1 VERRVAQ
8 GRPPDRPADRGFE
21 PDDRWARRRVGIG
34 GAIAFG
40 VLALFAYAVGDDGT
54 QRIYNHFVWQ
64 ALAFLDGRTAIDYP
78 VAATDGLPGNEVFQD
93 VMPVQGPNGEATGR
107 GLIPFP
113 PLPALLL
120 TPFVALWG
128 LATDDQAIA
137 GVLGALDVVLAW
149 WMLGRLPIGTGAR
162 VVGTAFFGFGTV
174 FFYTAELGT
183 TWYFAHV
190 VAVGLALVA
199 VGLALQAD
207 PDAAFDEDELPDPVE
222 PDVDVDADRGRGWA
236 RGTRDLLGLIDRR
249 QVAVGFLFGLACTA
263 RLTMAFAAPFFL
275 LVGAGRGWFGRGLSA
290 GLGASVPIAGLL
302 LYNVVSTG
310 HVFHPAYEYLYQAE
324 AHGYPTLGYNPEWSI
339 EDPRYIPQN
348 LGIALFSTPAILPDV
363 YPAGLGGGEPLCTEP
378 GAERGL
384 FDRDCP
390 IALPRDTGMSILL
403 TSPAYLLAVPTLLAL
418 YGRSRLVSGA
428 LLAVVLVFVVNLM
441 HFSQG
446 WVQFGYRFSNDF
458 VPFALPLVAL
468 GAERLRRRPV
478 VVAGLLVTSIAV
490 NLWGAAWG
498 ALLGW

>member
-1 VERRVAQ
+1 VDRRVAQ
-8 GRPPDRPADRGFE
+8 GRPPDRPADRALE
-21 PDDRWARRRVGIG
+21 PDDRWARRRVALG
-34 GAIAFG
+34 GALAFG
-40 VLALFAYAVGDDGT
+40 VLALFAYSVGDDGT

-64 ALAFLDGRTAIDYP
+64 AQAFLDGRTAIDYP
-78 VAATDGLPGNEVFQD
+78 VAAAGDLPGNDLFQD
-93 VMPVQGPNGEATGR
+93 VMPLYDANGQPTGR

-113 PLPALLL
+113 PLPALVLS
-120 TPFVALWG
+120 PFVALWG

-137 GVLGALDVVLAW
+137 GVLGAVVVVLAW

-190 VAVGLALVA
+190 VAVGLGLVA
-199 VGLALQAD
+199 VGLALGRD
-207 PDAAFDEDELPDPVE
+207 PDAAFDEDALPE
-222 PDVDVDADRGRGWA
+222 PDEPVPGERAPDRPRGL
-236 RGTRDLLGLIDRR
+236 RDLLAFVDRR
-249 QVAVGFLFGLACTA
+249 QVFVGFLFGLACTA

-275 LVGAGRGWFGRGLSA
+275 LVGPGRGWFGRGLSA
-290 GLGASVPIAGLL
+290 GIGAAVPIAGLL
-302 LYNVVSTG
+302 LYNVASTG

-324 AHGYPTLGYNPEWSI
+324 AYGYPSLGYNPEWSI

-363 YPAGLGGGEPLCTEP
+363 YPAGLGGGEALCTEP

-390 IALPRDTGMSILL
+390 IALPRDVGMSILL
-403 TSPAYLLAVPTLLAL
+403 TSPAYLLAVPTLVAL

-428 LLAVVLVFVVNLM
+428 ILAVVLIFVVNLM

-468 GAERLRRRPV
+468 GAERLRRRPILV
-478 VVAGLLVTSIAV
+478 GGLLAV
-490 NLWGAAWG
+490 SVAINLWGAAWG